1 MGIDLYRRQLEQR
14 RELRGVQLQR
24 EQHCCEQQQQHRL
37 PPCKYKHGQKFL
49 SYIDR
54 FQSLLFGIYVHPRE
68 GKYKQVSAVSK
79 RGTA

>member
-14 RELRGVQLQR
+14 RELRGVQLR
-24 EQHCCEQQQQHRL
+24 LELDRHEQQQQHRL
-37 PPCKYKHGQKFL
+37 PPCKYKYGQKFL

-54 FQSLLFGIYVHPRE
+54 FQSLLFGIYVHTGE

>member
-14 RELRGVQLQR
+14 RELRGVQLR
-24 EQHCCEQQQQHRL
+24 LELDRHEQQQQHRL

-54 FQSLLFGIYVHPRE
+54 SQSLLFGIYVHPRE